1 MQFSQSSPHCQNSS
15 YCSMTIASTSL
26 YQLDDVAPV
35 CELDVGFDETTLAT
49 LEVPALGQSRFSA
62 VPYHPLPCPHLHHPR
77 PPHPPRNHLP
87 PQSVCPSHNSPVLSL
102 DASQRLCQGGRG
114 PEVGSVDNLYATPH
128 PAHTFPPDQLNSPLS
143 TLRKRALWLGL
154 RKAGDL
160 RPLSH

>member
-1 MQFSQSSPHCQNSS
+1 
-15 YCSMTIASTSL
+15 MTIASTSL

-49 LEVPALGQSRFSA
+49 SEVPALGQSRFAA
-62 VPYHPLPCPHLHHPR
+62 VPYRPLPSPHLHHP
-77 PPHPPRNHLP
+77 PPHPPPHIHLP

-128 PAHTFPPDQLNSPLS
+128 TAHTFPQTNLIPPF
-143 TLRKRALWLGL
+143 
-154 RKAGDL
+154 
-160 RPLSH
+160 PH